1 MAILSNDYNSKK
13 TGIAASGVVDIVV
26 ADVVMLSVIMV
37 GVIVD
42 DEAENEIGLTA
53 VTTKVALEMMKCSFG
68 MLKEMTIY

>member
-13 TGIAASGVVDIVV
+13 TGIAGGGVVDIVV

-42 DEAENEIGLTA
+42 DEAEDEIGMT
-53 VTTKVALEMMKCSFG
+53 VMTTKVTLEMMKCSF
-68 MLKEMTIY
+68 EM